1 MMRCS
6 ESANLPSKVYTDN
19 LNECLFLLQ
28 RNRVHAWDM
37 HGSKAVFSSKRELR
51 GLELPKDTV
60 IEVELTNELQGE
72 VGCRRI
78 CMRSVV

>member
-1 MMRCS
+1 M
-6 ESANLPSKVYTDN
+6 
-19 LNECLFLLQ
+19 
-28 RNRVHAWDM
+28 HAWDM

>member
-1 MMRCS
+1 MS
-6 ESANLPSKVYTDN
+6 VF
-19 LNECLFLLQ
+19 FLLQ